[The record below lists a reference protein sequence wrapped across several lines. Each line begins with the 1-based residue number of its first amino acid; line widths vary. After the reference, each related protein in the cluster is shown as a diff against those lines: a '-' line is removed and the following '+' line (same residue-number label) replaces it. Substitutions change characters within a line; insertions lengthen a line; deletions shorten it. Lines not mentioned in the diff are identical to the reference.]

1 MVTRRGAG
9 SIGCLGMLV
18 IAGAVIW
25 IGLPAARVYFRAY
38 EYEDALRQGLQFAAV
53 EADSTI
59 LRKVRAAADSI
70 PGLPDEARDIRIE
83 RRASAITIE
92 GGYDDVIRFPFR
104 PRVVRFDRRIER
116 KP

>member
-1 MVTRRGAG
+1 MVIRRGAG
-9 SIGCLGMLV
+9 SIGCMGMLV
-18 IAGAVIW
+18 IAGVAIW

-38 EYEDALRQGLQFAAV
+38 EYEDVLRQGLQFAAV

-70 PGLPDEARDIRIE
+70 EGLPAEARDIRVE
-83 RRASAITIE
+83 RRSNAITIT
-92 GGYDDVIRFPFR
+92 GGYEDVIRFPFR
-104 PRVVRFDRRIER
+104 PKTVRFDHTIER

>member
-9 SIGCLGMLV
+9 SIGCMGMLV
-18 IAGAVIW
+18 ILALVAW

-38 EYEDALRQGLQFAAV
+38 EYEDVLRQGLQFAAV

-70 PGLPDEARDIRIE
+70 PGLPEEARDIRLE
-83 RRASAITIE
+83 RRASGITIE
-92 GGYDDVIRFPFR
+92 GGYDDVIKFPFR
-104 PRVVRFDRRIER
+104 PKVVRFDHRIER